1 MTSERRMLA
10 FDLGDETYCVGMER
24 VANVV
29 ERGTLDQ
36 TDGGPEFLAGR
47 MDLSDRVL
55 RVVDLKRLFGVMT
68 TVRHTGDIEEGE
80 HVIAFGSRADGEVNA
95 WLVDEVRDAVTVDT
109 DDLLEANGLATHVEG
124 VVTADGDQFVW
135 VDAAAINDL

>member
-29 ERGTLDQ
+29 ERGSLDQ
-36 TDGGPEFLAGR
+36 MNDGPEFLSGR

-55 RVVDLKRLFGVMT
+55 RVVDLKRLFGVT
-68 TVRHTGDIEEGE
+68 TSVRHTGEIEEGE

-95 WLVDEVRDAVTVDT
+95 WLVDEVRDTLTVDT
-109 DDLLEANGLATHVEG
+109 DDLLEASGLATYVEG
-124 VVTADGDQFVW
+124 VVPSGGDQFIW
-135 VDAAAINDL
+135 VDAEAINRV

>member
-1 MTSERRMLA
+1 MLA

-29 ERGTLDQ
+29 ERGSLDR
-36 TDGGPEFLAGR
+36 TDSGPEFLAGR
-47 MDLSDRVL
+47 MELSDRTL
-55 RVVDLKRLFGVMT
+55 RVVDLKRLFGVAAS
-68 TVRHTGDIEEGE
+68 VRHADEIEEGE

-109 DDLLEANGLATHVEG
+109 DDLLEASGLATHVEG
-124 VVTADGDQFVW
+124 AVTAGDDQFVW
-135 VDAAAINDL
+135 VDAEAINDV